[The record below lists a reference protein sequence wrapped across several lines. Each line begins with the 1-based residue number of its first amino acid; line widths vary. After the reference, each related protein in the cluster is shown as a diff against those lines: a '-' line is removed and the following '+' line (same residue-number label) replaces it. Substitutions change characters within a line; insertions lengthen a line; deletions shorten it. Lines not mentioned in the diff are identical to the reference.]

1 MAVSAGEQDRADSAE
16 TTPSPAMAR
25 AYVVTIWG
33 IALGILVFAIGVVL
47 VALSLGNQQLFKDGV
62 DWVYDVILYGI
73 AALVFG
79 RDARAEK
86 LAALAIGSVMALAG
100 LHTLYDLWAKILNP
114 RPIEIWA
121 LGFSAASAVAIAL
134 LIVGLL
140 WRFRGEENPV
150 IRATWLSSRNDVIS
164 TTGFALLGLVAR
176 VAPVRWPEYVFDL
189 LVAGLCFQASWA
201 IWRSVRRDRRAGP
214 VLPEPA

>member
-1 MAVSAGEQDRADSAE
+1 
-16 TTPSPAMAR
+16 MAR

>member
-1 MAVSAGEQDRADSAE
+1 
-16 TTPSPAMAR
+16 MAR

-33 IALGILVFAIGVVL
+33 IALGILVFAVGVVL